1 MQINLL
7 DVQRANGDN
16 YGEHKLYPQRRNI
29 KLGRSDKNCDAAKD
43 IEDYLRPN
51 KDMHPRALAILLAI
65 MIFTYVVEETNL
77 RYGKKIN
84 ANGRYSH
91 YVGGK
96 QSVEHPRRVTLKI
109 GIVRSR
115 GVVAVDE
122 GMKVRDEE
130 YGVMDE
136 GYSHNRQRHID
147 AKLIRHVDL
156 RIHECLKTGID
167 DDYLH
172 EKDGWNDKLVHV
184 LIVITED
191 NGYEHQEVYEAFHE
205 DAGGNEVLAID
216 VRLVVGERR
225 LDALCEIEHRRQR
238 ETRGRNYDVGDIY
251 DKIDTVSS
259 NFHNTLVLVC
269 FAKVMK

>member
-1 MQINLL
+1 MQL
-7 DVQRANGDN
+7 
-16 YGEHKLYPQRRNI
+16 
-29 KLGRSDKNCDAAKD
+29 
-43 IEDYLRPN
+43 
-51 KDMHPRALAILLAI
+51 
-65 MIFTYVVEETNL
+65 FT
-77 RYGKKIN
+77 
-84 ANGRYSH
+84 
-91 YVGGK
+91 
-96 QSVEHPRRVTLKI
+96 
-109 GIVRSR
+109 
-115 GVVAVDE
+115 
-122 GMKVRDEE
+122 
-130 YGVMDE
+130 
-136 GYSHNRQRHID
+136 HIYQL
-147 AKLIRHVDL
+147 KLIPP
-156 RIHECLKTGID
+156 TG
-167 DDYLH
+167 YLH